1 MRPKEVV
8 LVSGASR
15 GLGWAVVER
24 FLGHEGV
31 AVAAFAR
38 RSSEEVKEAL
48 ARHGDRLHF
57 AEIDVTDGEA
67 TGQLVRAVMDRFG
80 RLDVLVNNAAVGTEG
95 LLAGMAPQ
103 ALVDGV
109 NVNVTGALLLA
120 RHAVRRML
128 RQGSGNII
136 NVASLAAFTAF
147 RGLSVYAATKAAMVS
162 FTNTL
167 AREVG
172 PQGIRVNCVAPG
184 YLRTEMTAGLDA
196 SHLEAIRKRTPLKR
210 LGEVGEVV
218 DVIEFLA
225 SERSRFMTGQT
236 LIVDGGLSC

>member
-1 MRPKEVV
+1 MKPAEVV

-24 FLGHEGV
+24 FLGRENV

-38 RSSEEVKEAL
+38 RSSEEVKAAL
-48 ARHGDRLHF
+48 ERHGDRLYF
-57 AEIDVTDGEA
+57 AEVDVTDGEA
-67 TGQLVRAVMDRFG
+67 TGQVVRTVVERFG

-95 LLAGMAPQ
+95 LLGGMAPQ
-103 ALVDGV
+103 TLIDGV

-120 RHAVRRML
+120 RHALRRML
-128 RQGSGNII
+128 RQRSGNII

-147 RGLSVYAATKAAMVS
+147 RGLSVYAATKAALVS

-184 YLRTEMTAGLDA
+184 YLRTEMTAGLEAD
-196 SHLEAIRKRTPLKR
+196 HLEGIRKRTPLKR
-210 LGEVGEVV
+210 LGEVAEVV

>member
-1 MRPKEVV
+1 
-8 LVSGASR
+8 
-15 GLGWAVVER
+15 
-24 FLGHEGV
+24 
-31 AVAAFAR
+31 VAAFAR
-38 RSSEEVKEAL
+38 RSSEEVKAAL
-48 ARHGDRLHF
+48 ERHGDRLYF
-57 AEIDVTDGEA
+57 AEVDVTDGEA
-67 TGQLVRAVMDRFG
+67 TGQVVRAVVERFG

-95 LLAGMAPQ
+95 LLGGMAPQ
-103 ALVDGV
+103 VLIDGV

-147 RGLSVYAATKAAMVS
+147 RGLSVYAATKAALVG

-196 SHLEAIRKRTPLKR
+196 DHLEAIRKRTPLKR
-210 LGEVGEVV
+210 LGEVAEVV